1 MNDTFML
8 VNKHIIIKPLFK
20 TNRIIH
26 CVLIKTWRAQ
36 SATTLFMLLLSALP
50 KLLLY
55 FFGNIIFT
63 FQIDHSGSQKKK
75 VHFGS
80 TIREGKRECRKQL
93 VSAGSNS
100 HFFFVKVSNAS
111 LSMEGLGCSFIHYLA
126 INLFCYLL
134 FCWHCWEVT
143 GAWGLGQN

>member
-20 TNRIIH
+20 MNRIIH
-26 CVLIKTWRAQ
+26 CVIIKTWRAQ
-36 SATTLFMLLLSALP
+36 SASTFYFAIAFCTSRSC
-50 KLLLY
+50 LLY

-63 FQIDHSGSQKKK
+63 LQIDHSGSQKKK

-100 HFFFVKVSNAS
+100 HFFFRESIQCFPLN
-111 LSMEGLGCSFIHYLA
+111 GRPW
-126 INLFCYLL
+126 LFLL
-134 FCWHCWEVT
+134 FRF
-143 GAWGLGQN
+143 LYSLFSY